1 MSDASVKLGLAIQ
14 ADMKRALKQIDH
26 LQREVSRVG
35 KNTSG
40 IDKFN
45 RKLDKTQKRFKGLM
59 AGAKG
64 FVGLLAAYGVGRFF
78 KEVIDK
84 TKEQQE
90 ALALVESQLKATGNQ
105 VGFTTDELADMAS
118 QFQKTTKYGDESILR
133 IQSQL
138 LAFRQITKPVFQDT
152 IQAILDFSEVTGRDA
167 SQSVRT
173 LGQVIN
179 DPVNA
184 MGRLTQAGVAL
195 DTETK
200 NQIRNL
206 AKKGHLLKAQR
217 MLLDELENSYGGA
230 AQAAKHKLGG
240 AVEAL
245 GNAFG
250 DLLEAKDGMPA
261 ATEAINDLTDTLQ
274 DPEVK
279 KGFDNIVSGIGRI
292 VSVSAKAI
300 TKLSEVGQRVG
311 ILLAQAGGKSDA
323 NDQLATNE
331 EFIKRTEKQLRILRN
346 YQKGEADAAMALV
359 GPNSPQGLIA
369 NALGEDVKATDANI
383 AKAVASLEQRLER
396 FKKARETLQKG
407 DGSFGFTQPKSGE
420 TPSNATPDNTPVTDP
435 KEAVANAQAA
445 LKLLQDANERE
456 IRALDAQ
463 LKAHTISLSDYYQKK
478 VSLEQASVDAEIA
491 AEKKKLDTVKDDAA
505 KRKEIETQI
514 TLLERKR
521 ADIAVQASRE
531 QAAAEKDL
539 QQQLD
544 GVRQALLEA
553 QGDGAKAQIESIRKE
568 YAELLKQ
575 LKAAGN
581 QAGIDLVE
589 SLIDTKTAQ
598 AKLDELEGKFRDTLA
613 LMQADEQSIQAQ
625 QNAGLLTELQ
635 AREQIVDLHKKAS
648 EQLSTLIPQMEQLA
662 AATGNPQAIAQVKQ
676 LEAQL
681 IDLGAAANEVATRI
695 KGGLKDALAGTI
707 DDVLTGAVK
716 GKDAVRQLGNAVF
729 EMISKIIA
737 EKLAAQAIDSS
748 GGSAIGGLIAS
759 LFHSGGTV
767 GSGGAARRAVSP
779 LLFAGAERFHTGGF
793 PGLKANEVPTILKRG
808 EEVLSTGD
816 PRNRLNGGGAG
827 GVVVHQSNTFQISSP
842 NGQIS
847 KESQQQTATRVGQA
861 TRRALRRNS

>member
-1 MSDASVKLGLAIQ
+1 MSDANVKLGLAIQ
-14 ADMKRALKQIDH
+14 ADMKKALKQIDQ

-45 RKLDKTQKRFKGLM
+45 RKLEKTQKRFKGLM

-64 FVGLLAAYGVGRFF
+64 FVGVLAAYGVGRFF

-105 VGFTTDELADMAS
+105 VGFTTAELADMAS

-138 LAFRQITKPVFQDT
+138 LAFRQITKPVFKDT

-206 AKKGHLLKAQR
+206 AKNGHLLKAQR

-279 KGFDNIVSGIGRI
+279 KGFDNIVGGIGRI

-300 TKLSEVGQRVG
+300 TKLSEVGQGLG
-311 ILLAQAGGKSDA
+311 ILLAKGGGAGDPT
-323 NDQLATNE
+323 DQLAQ
-331 EFIKRTEKQLRILRN
+331 TEKFLDEATRKLEVLKGAGNKADFLSAPEAAAIIQQQLGA
-346 YQKGEADAAMALV
+346 QAKF
-359 GPNSPQGLIA
+359 
-369 NALGEDVKATDANI
+369 TDENL
-383 AKAVASLEQRLER
+383 AKAQQQLQNYIKLMRKAKADLENG
-396 FKKARETLQKG
+396 A
-407 DGSFGFTQPKSGE
+407 GSFGFSKPKLAE
-420 TPSNATPDNTPVTDP
+420 TPSSSTPDNTPVTDP

-445 LKLLQDANERE
+445 LKLLQDANDRE
-456 IRALDAQ
+456 MRALDAR

-478 VSLEQASVDAEIA
+478 VSLAQSAIDAEIA
-491 AEKKKLDTVKDDAA
+491 AEKKKLDSVKNDAA
-505 KRKEIETQI
+505 KRKQIETQI
-514 TLLERKR
+514 TLLERTR
-521 ADIAVQASRE
+521 ADVAVQASRE

-539 QQQLD
+539 RQQLD
-544 GVRQALLEA
+544 GVRQALLQA
-553 QGDGAKAQIESIRKE
+553 QGDGAQAQIEEIRKQ

-575 LKAAGN
+575 LKADGN

-598 AKLDELEGKFRDTLA
+598 AKLDELEGKFRDTIA

-648 EQLSTLIPQMEQLA
+648 NELSGLIPKMQELA
-662 AATGNPQAIAQVKQ
+662 AATGNPQAVAQVKQ

-681 IDLGAAANEVATRI
+681 IDLGAAANEVKLRI
-695 KGGLKDALAGTI
+695 QGGLKDALAGTI

-737 EKLAAQAIDSS
+737 EKLAAQAVDSS
-748 GGSAIGGLIAS
+748 AGSAIGSFIAS
-759 LFHSGGTV
+759 MFHTGGMV
-767 GSGGAARRAVSP
+767 GSGGAQRRAVSP
-779 LLFAGAERFHTGGF
+779 LVFAGAPRFHAGGF
-793 PGLKANEVPTILKRG
+793 PGLKADEVPAILKRR
-808 EEVLSTGD
+808 EEVLTAND
-816 PRNRLNGGGAG
+816 PRNRLNGGGG
-827 GVVVHQSNTFQISSP
+827 GLVVQQTNTFQISAP
-842 NGQIS
+842 DGRIS
-847 KESQQQTATRVGQA
+847 KESQQQTAARVGQA
-861 TRRALRRNS
+861 TRRAIRRNS